1 VPRAPPPPPGTA
13 SLSAR
18 EVRLMCLA
26 GACWA
31 CVNGTYMVLVTFAPP
46 LLVERGLGV
55 AEAGFATSLMSWV
68 NILAVPA
75 GAMLARRAAA
85 VRPMVLGCIATAA
98 LLAAALPFAPV
109 GWGAALLAAHGLL
122 YALPI
127 TVFSALPAMAVPSA
141 RRAQGLGVYFIFFYA
156 GCTGFPPLAGW
167 FADSFGGA
175 TAPVLLAATLLI
187 AALALYGLFRREVA
201 RA

>member
-1 VPRAPPPPPGTA
+1 
-13 SLSAR
+13 
-18 EVRLMCLA
+18 MCLA

-46 LLVERGLGV
+46 LLVERGLSV

-68 NILAVPA
+68 NIIAVPA
-75 GAMLARRAAA
+75 GAMIARRAGA
-85 VRPMVLGCIATAA
+85 VRPMVLGCISAA
-98 LLAAALPFAPV
+98 AVLAAALPFADV
-109 GWGAALLAAHGLL
+109 GWGAAILAAHGLL

-127 TVFSALPAMAVPSA
+127 TVFSALPALAVPPE

-175 TAPVLLAATLLI
+175 TAPVLLAAFLLL
-187 AALALYGLFRREVA
+187 AALALFVMFRREVA
-201 RA
+201 R